1 MENGNPKKAS
11 KKKQKESAAE
21 KPAGKGRGGARPGA
35 GRKSGSGAFGEATQ
49 PIRVPLALVAGVE
62 RALSDYKERV
72 ARAKEAG
79 AGVAPLSKEEIGGDS
94 ALVAQ
99 GGPSGKPVSI
109 GALLAQNPES
119 SFAWTADRDI
129 PALGIFVGDA
139 LIIDRAAKAGRGS
152 ILAQWG
158 EAGIE
163 LSRAAGEG
171 EAAWGVAVGLAR
183 KL

>member
-1 MENGNPKKAS
+1 MENGNPKEAS
-11 KKKQKESAAE
+11 KKKSKKAAAE

-49 PIRVPLALVAGVE
+49 PIRVPMALVAGVE

-72 ARAKEAG
+72 ARAREAG
-79 AGVAPLSKEEIGGDS
+79 AGVAPLREEAIGVDE
-94 ALVAQ
+94 ALIAQ

-129 PALGIFVGDA
+129 PAMGIVVGDA
-139 LIIDRAAKAGRGS
+139 LIIDRAAKAEQGS

-163 LSRAAGEG
+163 LSRAVAEG
-171 EAAWGVAVGLAR
+171 QAAWGVAVALAR
-183 KL
+183 KF